1 MSPLAYDRLEGM
13 IRVGAVLGLL
23 ALAWGVVAP
32 GPLLGTALL
41 VLGLIG
47 VVLATVIV
55 VRTRRVRSLAQV
67 VADIR
72 EAPARDAA
80 GPAGS
85 AGVHP
90 GERRLP

>member
-13 IRVGAVLGLL
+13 IRVAAVLALL

-32 GPLLGTALL
+32 GPLLGSAVV

-47 VVLATVIV
+47 VALATVIV
-55 VRTRRVRSLAQV
+55 VRTRRVRTLAQV

-72 EAPARDAA
+72 ETPPVDAA

-85 AGVHP
+85 AGVHR
-90 GERRLP
+90 GERRR